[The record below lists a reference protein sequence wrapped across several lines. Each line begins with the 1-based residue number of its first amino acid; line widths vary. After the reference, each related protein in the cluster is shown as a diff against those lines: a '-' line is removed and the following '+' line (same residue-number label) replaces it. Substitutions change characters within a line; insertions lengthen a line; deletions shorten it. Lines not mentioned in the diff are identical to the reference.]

1 MTGRSSDVAVDSS
14 NSEIELSPSNC
25 AAANDPPQSLPDQ
38 RASFSLQS
46 NTLSF
51 RHTMSLQQE
60 APVERVDILSMKP
73 MRRVFYEMERRRL
86 ERSLEGYRAEP
97 GWGARFAAELVVV
110 LVAFILLSNSIGRNV
125 LAQLFPDK
133 NNQAVFLVVPSV
145 VTGLL
150 IIVAL
155 IRISFRRRSAISTL
169 AVTALLIGVVWIIW
183 LYNPADKWPAA
194 SLKNIIMVSVIVAS
208 IEVLLLLI
216 YVLTHFGYPCMLK
229 RVHPDFLIKHWW
241 RLQPVDEENAFGY
254 SYQRYGL
261 FSLNRNICNYH
272 GDVDSKGRPHGFG
285 VWTDDSRHGE
295 ILKGVWMSGYPM
307 GPFVSREFSSGSVS
321 VCRRIL
327 WASTRAEPGIDCK
340 YIFPHR
346 IDSCLYGLASVEC
359 SVSGYFFNHLPK
371 VRELVTRTSSFEQAI
386 DHFKREFEK
395 TDEELV
401 NGESFVGSKRD
412 ACRKDCPAAPPALRL
427 RLLTSFGALERGS
440 SQLAT
445 LKDETVA
452 TETGFLELLPP
463 QPCCENSDMLWQGEG
478 ARDGKS
484 GRVYSCGHAS
494 SITAAPSYLMPVR
507 NAEALVYLHG
517 YNCPISSAIKRL
529 GQMLALGQFPLWI
542 RPFVFS
548 QGTGSALTYH
558 AARDCLVDY
567 APDLADFVSQLRGAG
582 FRRIHFLVHSMG
594 ARLFCDALPFMIQ
607 DSLVRIR
614 ASTHTTSI
622 SAMSTPAGTF
632 SSDTAVQ
639 SLLRITGTCIFNRL
653 TMHAGQEH
661 VGMATFISSAFP
673 ARTREER
680 ATETSAV
687 SDSVSPLPCHPIID
701 LEAAQDSK
709 GDRMTLLNVILV
721 NADYPLDKFRY
732 TVLPSLLEY
741 CERVTVY
748 SDSRDGAL
756 MWSELFNREK
766 ALGKFVGTLSC
777 VDEQSGHTYGEAYV
791 DVMDTTHMDQNVHQ
805 LRHNFFNLNVQ
816 VVSDI
821 AEIVQS
827 CTPAAKRSTR
837 LTKTGRGN
845 VFTFLSPPSFVKNN

>member
-60 APVERVDILSMKP
+60 SHQLKGWTSSVC
-73 MRRVFYEMERRRL
+73 FYEMERRRL

-194 SLKNIIMVSVIVAS
+194 SLKNIILVSVIVAS

-272 GDVDSKGRPHGFG
+272 GDVDSRGRPHGFG

-371 VRELVTRTSSFEQAI
+371 VRELVTRTSSFGQAI

-401 NGESFVGSKRD
+401 NGESFVGSERD

-463 QPCCENSDMLWQGEG
+463 EPCCENSDMLWQGEG

-484 GRVYSCGHAS
+484 SRMYSCGHAS

-529 GQMLALGQFPLWI
+529 GQMLALGQFPLWV

-607 DSLVRIR
+607 DSLVQIR
-614 ASTHTTSI
+614 ASTHTTSV
-622 SAMSTPAGTF
+622 SAMSTPA
-632 SSDTAVQ
+632 
-639 SLLRITGTCIFNRL
+639 
-653 TMHAGQEH
+653 
-661 VGMATFISSAFP
+661 
-673 ARTREER
+673 
-680 ATETSAV
+680 
-687 SDSVSPLPCHPIID
+687 DSVSPLPCHPIID